1 VPSGDQTEKKQ
12 GGGIMRLRQWRS
24 AVLAVVWACVP
35 VMAAA
40 QAFPDRPVTL
50 VVPWSAGG
58 GTDVAMRSLADAAS
72 KHLGQR
78 IVIENR
84 AGASGTIGPTS
95 VAKNARPDG
104 YTVTQIPITV
114 FRLPHMTKVEFDAL
128 NDFTWI
134 VGVTGYTFG
143 VVVRA
148 DAPWKTWQ
156 ELIAWSKA
164 NPGKFTYATPGHGT
178 SLHITMEELAAK
190 DGVQWLQVPFKG
202 NADATAALL
211 GGHVSASADS
221 TGWGELIDAGKLRM
235 LTIWSAE
242 RSKRWPTVPTLK
254 ELGYGIV
261 SNSPYGIAGPKGMDP
276 KVVKILHD
284 AFKKGME
291 DPVYQKTIA
300 RLDQEDAYLSTEDYA
315 AYAKRTFEEQ
325 RVVVNRL
332 GLKQ

>member
-1 VPSGDQTEKKQ
+1 MKL
-12 GGGIMRLRQWRS
+12 RLW
-24 AVLAVVWACVP
+24 VLAALAACGILP
-35 VMAAA
+35 VGA
-40 QAFPDRPVTL
+40 QQFPDRPVTL

-58 GTDVAMRSLADAAS
+58 GTDVAMRALAESTS

-78 IVIENR
+78 IIIENR
-84 AGASGTIGPTS
+84 AGAGGTIGPTY
-95 VAKNARPDG
+95 VAKNAKPDG
-104 YTVTQIPITV
+104 YTITQIPITV
-114 FRLPHMTKVEFDAL
+114 FRLPHMTKVEFDAM

-134 VGVTGYTFG
+134 MGITGYTFG

-156 ELIAWSKA
+156 EMIAYAKA
-164 NPGKFTYATPGHGT
+164 NPGKLTYATPGTGT

-202 NADATAALL
+202 NADATAALM
-211 GGHVSASADS
+211 GAHVNMSADS
-221 TGWGELIDAGKLRM
+221 TGWGELVDAGKLRM
-235 LTIWSAE
+235 LSIWSAE
-242 RSKRWPTVPTLK
+242 RSKRWPNVPTLK

-284 AFKKGME
+284 AFRKGME
-291 DPVYQKTIA
+291 DPVYQKTIE
-300 RLDQEDAYLSTEDYA
+300 RLDQENWYVSTEDYA
-315 AYAKRTFEEQ
+315 RYARRTYEEQ
-325 RVVVNRL
+325 KAVVERL